1 MLAKSAV
8 WVEAGRVLGAAAER
22 FRLVLKLDG
31 MRFQGITRG
40 TSVIQADG
48 DSDLAPTCICRLC
61 GGRAQ

>member
-31 MRFQGITRG
+31 MRFQGITRAG
-40 TSVIQADG
+40 ELVLSRLMEIQ
-48 DSDLAPTCICRLC
+48 I
-61 GGRAQ
+61 